1 MSNERRQNS
10 GTMSEGSASHIV
22 SLSSLDSG
30 PGEVSLKGTSKFRY
44 LALGQQGRNP
54 AKTFNPHHSMD
65 PVPYNQPQSNYT
77 QPSRSVQASGTSR
90 NIRVEKITVKDG

>member
-65 PVPYNQPQSNYT
+65 PVPYNQSQFNYRWHQQPT
-77 QPSRSVQASGTSR
+77 QAPDMNRTKHTQNVA
-90 NIRVEKITVKDG
+90 VKAG